1 MVDTLAP
8 KKIFTQ
14 RELDTKLTP
23 IGEQVLRSR
32 ARPKLLDTT
41 PVFGTETSLLDRQ
54 AKSEQDKAQA
64 MMSPVEEQEQN
75 VQSSQETLDTKQ
87 TGERVKEDTPQGL
100 VMKPISYAAKGIDDK
115 EISGPIIVGEI
126 GPEMIV
132 PTGDG
137 KISILPTKIVA
148 GIMDKP
154 TKKAQMGMEDVTIG
168 SATMM
173 PPSGPPLKT
182 TDSQALG
189 MMPPTGPLPT
199 MSYGDLVSEND
210 LDQKQQ
216 FTDAFNRI
224 SIAKNTLLGG
234 KIDKKGQDRIYG
246 FGKPYGSSVNSIIDK
261 NFTDIIEP
269 SIKDNQT
276 LLNNL
281 PKNIN
286 VSDISGS
293 IRDSFKHGYTA
304 GYFNLVQGRN
314 IANEFGSDL
323 GERLVTNLDIPNN
336 KSNIKNEDTATVNDM
351 RKNLVE
357 NFKRNKNTDKNKE
370 LIMDAYMDINNNRVG
385 MDIADQAKENLGFK
399 SNDKLSGENLVL
411 VEAEFQKLYT
421 ENFINTLNTYDGDT
435 TYSGYENL
443 PTDKELKDLI
453 YGEEGGPL
461 KNRIK
466 SLFKDKVKD
475 KGTPKQIIRY
485 NPIMINERKKDQQE
499 NFRETSRGN
508 PNTFSER

>member
-154 TKKAQMGMEDVTIG
+154 TKKAQMGMKDVTIG
-168 SATMM
+168 SAN
-173 PPSGPPLKT
+173 
-182 TDSQALG
+182 
-189 MMPPTGPLPT
+189 MMPPTGPLPALKAADSESLGMMPPSMPPGMKSNNQSEAINNT
-199 MSYGDLVSEND
+199 PIFAGTDLE
-210 LDQKQQ
+210 KQ
-216 FTDAFNRI
+216 FTLP
-224 SIAKNTLLGG
+224 SIVSKGLGVNSDNPG
-234 KIDKKGQDRIYG
+234 YQ
-246 FGKPYGSSVNSIIDK
+246 FGKVQSAVNEK
-261 NFTDIIEP
+261 FNTEIEP
-269 SIKDNQT
+269 KLKD
-276 LLNNL
+276 LNV
-281 PKNIN
+281 PKNIAGT
-286 VSDISGS
+286 DISS
-293 IRDSFKHGYTA
+293 SLRDSYAHSYASGI
-304 GYFNLVQGRN
+304 FNLIG
-314 IANEFGSDL
+314 
-323 GERLVTNLDIPNN
+323 GEAA
-336 KSNIKNEDTATVNDM
+336 SNFVAQKTQEYYQIFYPM
-351 RKNLVE
+351 SGISRKQDSPDEREEVL
-357 NFKRNKNTDKNKE
+357 
-370 LIMDAYMDINNNRVG
+370 MDINNNRVG
-385 MDIADQAKENLGFK
+385 FNIANEVRQELEIKDNEKI
-399 SNDKLSGENLVL
+399 SGEKL
-411 VEAEFQKLYT
+411 VEAETLFAKKHSEMYMDEVKRHSEGDQNKLEYDDVEDTKKYKSILNKIMKDENPRRLALKFGPQK
-421 ENFINTLNTYDGDT
+421 ID
-435 TYSGYENL
+435 SV
-443 PTDKELKDLI
+443 KEEKASAR
-453 YGEEGGPL
+453 EA
-461 KNRIK
+461 
-466 SLFKDKVKD
+466 
-475 KGTPKQIIRY
+475 
-485 NPIMINERKKDQQE
+485 
-499 NFRETSRGN
+499 FRST
-508 PNTFSER
+508 